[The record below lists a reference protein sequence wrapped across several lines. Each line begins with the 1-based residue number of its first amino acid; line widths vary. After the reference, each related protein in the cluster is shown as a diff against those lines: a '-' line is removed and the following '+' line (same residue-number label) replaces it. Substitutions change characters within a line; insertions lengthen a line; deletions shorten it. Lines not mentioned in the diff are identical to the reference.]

1 MTGQGSVVDVTAQSP
16 ASTQTRESTAAPLQ
30 AADGRQP
37 LVWEELVRRYSR
49 LVRST
54 VASFRLQE
62 ADAEDAV
69 QNTWLRVMERMDTIR
84 DPERLGGWLA
94 TTASRECLALLRR
107 GRREVPDDLVGKQS
121 VVAAAGDPG
130 VADVVGEVRRAV
142 GSAVGELTERRQML
156 IQLLFYQPDCSY
168 AEVSRA
174 TGMPQ
179 GSIGPTRRRVLRE
192 LRGTLEQRGF
202 GPRSGTCV
210 GARLDDSGLRPALDV
225 ADDVEDEPT
234 EGDRTGSYLLDDLL
248 DQAEQVLQ
256 EKLEPTIIG
265 ASSSP
270 GPGDDQLDQLLDRAD
285 AALRERL
292 GLRE

>member
-1 MTGQGSVVDVTAQSP
+1 MSSP
-16 ASTQTRESTAAPLQ
+16 ASTQTQENTTALLR
-30 AADGRQP
+30 AADDRQP
-37 LVWEELVRRYSR
+37 LAWEELIRRYSR

-84 DPERLGGWLA
+84 DPERLGAWLA
-94 TTASRECLALLRR
+94 TTASRECLALIRR
-107 GRREVPDDLVGKQS
+107 GRREVPDDVAGKQLVATEEGPDVA
-121 VVAAAGDPG
+121 VVVDEAH
-130 VADVVGEVRRAV
+130 RAV
-142 GSAVGELTERRQML
+142 DTAVEELTGRRQVL

-202 GPRSGTCV
+202 GPQPGACV
-210 GARLDDSGLRPALDV
+210 GVGSG
-225 ADDVEDEPT
+225 
-234 EGDRTGSYLLDDLL
+234 G
-248 DQAEQVLQ
+248 
-256 EKLEPTIIG
+256 
-265 ASSSP
+265 
-270 GPGDDQLDQLLDRAD
+270 
-285 AALRERL
+285 
-292 GLRE
+292 